1 MKKSSIHQEM
11 SQEIPEDIRMIFEK
25 PPLLKTEDPAH
36 YRQLVNLLVHREYQA
51 GQHRGLAPSKDAA
64 DNSGE
69 ILRLQRF
76 RGASVDLARRRA
88 VKSVLRTLLPH
99 VTNSSKV
106 ADAVTRLAQGWFT
119 DPKTKGEAMAILTV
133 FGLTPDVVDAEAF
146 LASNQKLQAIDEMLG
161 TAAVRR
167 DGSLREIERSR
178 EAVTYLDPKK
188 VIEAKVV
195 QLSDA
200 NND

>member
-1 MKKSSIHQEM
+1 MKKKPSIQQDI
-11 SQEIPEDIRMIFEK
+11 SQDIPEDIRMIFEK
-25 PPLLKTEDPAH
+25 PPLLKTENPAH
-36 YRQLVNLLVHREYQA
+36 YRQLVDLLIKAIEPVNV
-51 GQHRGLAPSKDAA
+51 LDWLLLKDIA
-64 DNSGE
+64 DQSWE

-76 RGASVDLARRRA
+76 RGVLVDLACRRA

-99 VTNSSKV
+99 VTDSSKV
-106 ADAVTRLAQGWFT
+106 ADEVTRLSHGWFT
-119 DPKTKGEAMAILTV
+119 DPKTKEEAIAVLKV

-146 LASNQKLQAIDEMLG
+146 LVSNQKLQAIDEMLG

-167 DGSLREIERSR
+167 DGSLREIERRR